1 MHEIKLMSPFNFISR
16 KTFSGG
22 AVMMV
27 AMVNEI
33 YEWLYYK
40 YFYCWARFQKIKILL
55 YFKCNFG
62 NFEEFEQKEKRKLNE
77 VRRKMEL
84 QLKQLRDEKNRRPS
98 GD

>member
-1 MHEIKLMSPFNFISR
+1 
-16 KTFSGG
+16 
-22 AVMMV
+22 MMV

-40 YFYCWARFQKIKILL
+40 YSCCWVTFQKIKIIF

-62 NFEEFEQKEKRKLNE
+62 NFEEFEQKEKRKLDE

-84 QLKQLRDEKNRRPS
+84 KLEQSRDEKNKRPP
-98 GD
+98 DH